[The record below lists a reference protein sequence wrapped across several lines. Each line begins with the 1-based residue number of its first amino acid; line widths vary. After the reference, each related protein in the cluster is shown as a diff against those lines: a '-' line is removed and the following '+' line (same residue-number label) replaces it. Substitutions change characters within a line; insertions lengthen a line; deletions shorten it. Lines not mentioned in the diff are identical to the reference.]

1 MKTTLT
7 VALAAAAMMLG
18 AGVASAHD
26 KTAKGVHHHHAHH
39 AHHTAHHKHA
49 SKHASKHAEKHA
61 AKKAHKH
68 AAKHGHKHIVSKKA
82 VKKAG

>member
-39 AHHTAHHKHA
+39 AHHAANHKHA
-49 SKHASKHAEKHA
+49 AKHAKKHA

-68 AAKHGHKHIVSKKA
+68 AAKHGHKHVVSKKA

>member
-39 AHHTAHHKHA
+39 AHHAANHKHA
-49 SKHASKHAEKHA
+49 AKHAKKHA

-68 AAKHGHKHIVSKKA
+68 AAKHGHKHVVSKKA
-82 VKKAG
+82 LKKAG

>member
-26 KTAKGVHHHHAHH
+26 KNAKGVHHHAHH
-39 AHHTAHHKHA
+39 AHHAAHH
-49 SKHASKHAEKHA
+49 KHASKHAEKHA

>member
-1 MKTTLT
+1 MKIIRTLI
-7 VALAAAAMMLG
+7 VALVAVGLAAPAFAA
-18 AGVASAHD
+18 
-26 KTAKGVHHHHAHH
+26 KHHH
-39 AHHTAHHKHA
+39 
-49 SKHASKHAEKHA
+49 